1 MPRRPRVFVEGGI
14 YHVYN
19 RFARGAE
26 ILVENDEAERF
37 LGLLRAVKRR
47 DGLTVFAWCLMSNHY
62 HLALRTGPIPLSR
75 SIGYVQA
82 RFGQQYNRRR
92 RSTGPLWQSRYKA
105 RLVEDSRYL
114 GQLVAYIHLNP
125 VMAELVDDPADYP
138 RCGHIELI
146 KNTAE
151 PLVDRDETLGMYG
164 DTLQTARRHYVR
176 ALQGV
181 RTAEWREALPGRLP
195 WWKHEADRP
204 LAVKA
209 PDAWVDEQGVSTGR
223 ERAELSAREFVALAC
238 RALEADVGELQGN
251 GYGRRASRQRILLAA
266 VGVERWRQSA
276 RELGRIL
283 GRRGDVISRWVRWG
297 AARRQGD
304 PGFGD
309 AYDDLDR
316 ELSTMVGS

>member
-1 MPRRPRVFVEGGI
+1 MIGNPRRPSASGFSANNQRQ
-14 YHVYN
+14 
-19 RFARGAE
+19 
-26 ILVENDEAERF
+26 
-37 LGLLRAVKRR
+37 
-47 DGLTVFAWCLMSNHY
+47 
-62 HLALRTGPIPLSR
+62 R
-75 SIGYVQA
+75 SA
-82 RFGQQYNRRR
+82 
-92 RSTGPLWQSRYKA
+92 GPLWQSRYKA

-114 GQLVAYIHLNP
+114 EQLVAYIHLIP
-125 VMAELVDDPADYP
+125 VVAKVVDDPAGYP
-138 RCGHIELI
+138 HCGHLELI
-146 KNTAE
+146 KKTAE

-164 DTLQTARRHYVR
+164 DAQQSARRQYVR
-176 ALQGV
+176 ALQGA

-204 LAVKA
+204 LDVRA

-223 ERAELSAREFVALAC
+223 ERAELSARDFVALAC

-297 AARRQGD
+297 AARRQTYAD
-304 PGFGD
+304 FAD
-309 AYDDLDR
+309 AYDELDR